1 MLFYNSRITVK
12 PWASCN
18 FHFSFEFSV
27 GVCHNRNIF
36 KCDTF
41 SQMTLNPVSHVLV
54 LTLNSNL
61 FDQQWPYKREIWI
74 AENVYFYSVIF
85 RTNIRQI
92 LPASIYLFKVSNR
105 NIGEKMW
112 NTFKFN
118 SKNAR
123 TRSLT
128 SFYCFCCWLWTCF
141 TPFSSVS
148 FFTLNKKQLTG

>member
-1 MLFYNSRITVK
+1 MLFYNSRITMK

-18 FHFSFEFSV
+18 FHFRFEFSI
-27 GVCHNRNIF
+27 GVCH

-41 SQMTLNPVSHVLV
+41 LQMTLNPVSHVLV

-61 FDQQWPYKREIWI
+61 SDHQWPYKREIRI

-92 LPASIYLFKVSNR
+92 LPASNYLLKVSNR

-112 NTFKFN
+112 NMFKFN

-123 TRSLT
+123 TRPLT

-141 TPFSSVS
+141 TTFSSVS